1 MGLSPEIAY
10 RSSLSRPSG
19 RLGQASS
26 RRSCTGRLTLAIAS
40 AGTTGTR
47 PSTHQRRAR
56 CNLPS
61 RRRGVGA
68 LGRTEASF
76 GVPNGVDGVADPD
89 VPRREVAV
97 PGLGVV
103 GVVLEEGLRL
113 QKPMNLMAVGDYRE
127 PRGSWFPSVLY

>member
-1 MGLSPEIAY
+1 MGLRPEIAY
-10 RSSLSRPSG
+10 TSSPSRPSG

-61 RRRGVGA
+61 RRKGRRGAGA
-68 LGRTEASF
+68 EPKLHWVF
-76 GVPNGVDGVADPD
+76 
-89 VPRREVAV
+89 
-97 PGLGVV
+97 PG
-103 GVVLEEGLRL
+103 
-113 QKPMNLMAVGDYRE
+113 
-127 PRGSWFPSVLY
+127 GSVT